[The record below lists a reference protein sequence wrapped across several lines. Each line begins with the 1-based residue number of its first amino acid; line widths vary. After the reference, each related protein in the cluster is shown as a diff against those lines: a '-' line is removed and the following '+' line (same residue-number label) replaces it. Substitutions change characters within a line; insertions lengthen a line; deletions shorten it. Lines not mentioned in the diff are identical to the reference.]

1 MIGERDPLE
10 GHARIMWSSFGKPG
24 KGHSAQSRAPRQA
37 LRKIPEWNLE
47 GLERVSLGKQGRKG
61 RESINLKRPDL

>member
-1 MIGERDPLE
+1 MIGETDPL
-10 GHARIMWSSFGKPG
+10 GHVRITWSSFGKPDT
-24 KGHSAQSRAPRQA
+24 GHSAQSGAPRQA

-61 RESINLKRPDL
+61 RERIT